1 MMMKETEMKKI
12 LLGTI
17 AAVAVFGASA
27 ASAQTF
33 RVWDEHAAP
42 VSYAQDYQLHY
53 GHYTTSPYAN
63 TGNSAGYNANI
74 ADVTN
79 LGG

>member
-1 MMMKETEMKKI
+1 MKKI

-27 ASAQTF
+27 ASAQTLEF
-33 RVWDEHAAP
+33 PRVWNERAAP
-42 VSYAQDYQLHY
+42 AAYGQDYQRHY
-53 GHYTTSPYAN
+53 SHYTTSPYAN
-63 TGNSAGYNANI
+63 TGNSVGYNLNI
-74 ADVTN
+74 ADPTN